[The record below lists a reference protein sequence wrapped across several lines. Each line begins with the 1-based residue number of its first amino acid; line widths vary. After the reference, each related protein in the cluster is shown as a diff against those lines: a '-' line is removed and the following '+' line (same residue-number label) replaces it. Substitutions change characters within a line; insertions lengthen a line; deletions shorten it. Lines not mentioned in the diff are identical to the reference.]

1 MLTALAEE
9 PPASAGYRGSDLVL
23 WRFSEVESPALIN
36 AKWWVGVWETIEH
49 WAFLGVVLTLA
60 IEFAAS
66 HLAKPH
72 RKIIDN
78 ARELEMVRLNHEADM
93 AKGQIADATARA
105 AEAQLALA
113 KN

>member
-1 MLTALAEE
+1 MRN
-9 PPASAGYRGSDLVL
+9 GG
-23 WRFSEVESPALIN
+23 
-36 AKWWVGVWETIEH
+36 TIEH

>member
-1 MLTALAEE
+1 MRN
-9 PPASAGYRGSDLVL
+9 GG
-23 WRFSEVESPALIN
+23 
-36 AKWWVGVWETIEH
+36 TIEH

-105 AEAQLALA
+105 AIVLAETRSDRRCLV
-113 KN
+113 KRSGFGVRRY

>member
-1 MLTALAEE
+1 MCAVS
-9 PPASAGYRGSDLVL
+9 SAC
-23 WRFSEVESPALIN
+23 
-36 AKWWVGVWETIEH
+36 IE
-49 WAFLGVVLTLA
+49 ARLGKMRCPGVVLTLA

-105 AEAQLALA
+105 ASTISIGLKLRLLAC
-113 KN
+113 

>member
-1 MLTALAEE
+1 MPLNNSTSSSSPEE
-9 PPASAGYRGSDLVL
+9 GQM
-23 WRFSEVESPALIN
+23 ENPALIN

-66 HLAKPH
+66 HLAKSQ

-78 ARELEMVRLNHEADM
+78 ARELRWFD
-93 AKGQIADATARA
+93 
-105 AEAQLALA
+105 
-113 KN
+113 